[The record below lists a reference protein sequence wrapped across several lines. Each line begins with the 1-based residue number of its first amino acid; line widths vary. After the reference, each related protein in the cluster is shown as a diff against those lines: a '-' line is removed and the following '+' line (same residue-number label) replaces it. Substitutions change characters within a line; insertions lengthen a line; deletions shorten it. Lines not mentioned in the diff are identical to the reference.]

1 MNLPVETPEEPPSA
15 GAKNGSRMPLLA
27 GALFALIFLILLAAF
42 GIFLLNRFTAV
53 ERTMERLAQRV
64 EEATERSEQ
73 ALDRAAEAESS
84 ALEAAQGRVRAEGQ
98 AASAEEEA
106 ENAQQEANSARQNAK
121 LAEQEADSARREAA
135 LAREEMEKIRQ
146 EWESEVERLHDALNQ
161 IVDTRKTAFG
171 LVMNLSDDLLKFD
184 FDKATLRPENRELL
198 SRIAGILLTSK
209 NYSIDIYGHTDDVGS
224 GEYNQGLSERRAQTV
239 RDYLVDA
246 GIDSNIL
253 TTQGFGKT
261 RPLVP
266 GASPEARAKNRRVE
280 IGIVNTR
287 IEYGRRTSRPQP

>member
-1 MNLPVETPEEPPSA
+1 
-15 GAKNGSRMPLLA
+15 
-27 GALFALIFLILLAAF
+27 
-42 GIFLLNRFTAV
+42 
-53 ERTMERLAQRV
+53 
-64 EEATERSEQ
+64 
-73 ALDRAAEAESS
+73 
-84 ALEAAQGRVRAEGQ
+84 
-98 AASAEEEA
+98 
-106 ENAQQEANSARQNAK
+106 
-121 LAEQEADSARREAA
+121 
-135 LAREEMEKIRQ
+135 
-146 EWESEVERLHDALNQ
+146 LNQ
-161 IVDTRKTAFG
+161 IVDTRKTALG

-239 RDYLVDA
+239 RDYMVDA
-246 GIDSNIL
+246 GLDPNIV

-266 GASPEARAKNRRVE
+266 GTSPPARAKNRRVE

-287 IEYGRRTSRPQP
+287 IEYSRRTSQPRQ